1 MKHMCAFQK
10 VSNHPPLVYMSRDYS
25 PITDKVPVEDVI
37 LVEDVN
43 NIGIP
48 EEASVVN
55 VEVVLVVR
63 LFVEVVLVLRGP

>member
-1 MKHMCAFQK
+1 MYISSF
-10 VSNHPPLVYMSRDYS
+10 YS
-25 PITDKVPVEDVI
+25 PLTDEVPVEDVI

>member
-1 MKHMCAFQK
+1 MYI
-10 VSNHPPLVYMSRDYS
+10 SSIYS
-25 PITDKVPVEDVI
+25 PITDEVPVEDVI

-63 LFVEVVLVLRGP
+63 LFVEDVLVLVNP

>member
-1 MKHMCAFQK
+1 
-10 VSNHPPLVYMSRDYS
+10 MSSVYS
-25 PITDKVPVEDVI
+25 PITDEVPVEDVI

>member
-1 MKHMCAFQK
+1 MYISS
-10 VSNHPPLVYMSRDYS
+10 VYS
-25 PITDKVPVEDVI
+25 PITDEVPVEDVI

>member
-1 MKHMCAFQK
+1 MYISS
-10 VSNHPPLVYMSRDYS
+10 VYS
-25 PITDKVPVEDVI
+25 PLTDEVPVEDVI

>member
-1 MKHMCAFQK
+1 MYISS
-10 VSNHPPLVYMSRDYS
+10 VYS
-25 PITDKVPVEDVI
+25 PITDEVSVEDVI

-63 LFVEVVLVLRGP
+63 LFVEVVLVLRGPYLY

>member
-1 MKHMCAFQK
+1 MYISS
-10 VSNHPPLVYMSRDYS
+10 VYS
-25 PITDKVPVEDVI
+25 PITDEVPVEDVI
-37 LVEDVN
+37 LVEDVI

-63 LFVEVVLVLRGP
+63 LFVEVLLVLRGP

>member
-1 MKHMCAFQK
+1 MYI
-10 VSNHPPLVYMSRDYS
+10 SSIYS
-25 PITDKVPVEDVI
+25 PITDEVPVEDVI